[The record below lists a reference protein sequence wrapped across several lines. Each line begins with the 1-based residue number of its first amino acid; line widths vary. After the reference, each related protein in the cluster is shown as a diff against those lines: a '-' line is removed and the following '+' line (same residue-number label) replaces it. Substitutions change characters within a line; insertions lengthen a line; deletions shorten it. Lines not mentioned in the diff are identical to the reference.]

1 MKVQIK
7 NAFVLACGAAA
18 AILIAG
24 TMSLFISRPAA
35 ATSQFAQQTGVP
47 CAQCHQRPDG
57 ADGKLT
63 PFGESFKANGNVLP
77 KSPPK

>member
-1 MKVQIK
+1 MQRHEKLTVASI
-7 NAFVLACGAAA
+7 CGPAA
-18 AILIAG
+18 AIVFATG
-24 TMSLFISRPAA
+24 MSLATLRPAA
-35 ATSQFAQQTGVP
+35 ATPQFAQQTGVS